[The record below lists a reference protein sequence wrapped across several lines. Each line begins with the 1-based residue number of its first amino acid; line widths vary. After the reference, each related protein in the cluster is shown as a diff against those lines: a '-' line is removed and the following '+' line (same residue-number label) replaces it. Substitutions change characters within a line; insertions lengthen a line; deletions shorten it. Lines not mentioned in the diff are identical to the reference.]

1 MVNVVLNIERL
12 RLLLLIAF
20 VEKFVFKY
28 MKIKSTKKLEIL
40 KFAVY
45 LLKISDRFIA
55 LYFVHDQTH
64 IAS

>member
-1 MVNVVLNIERL
+1 
-12 RLLLLIAF
+12 
-20 VEKFVFKY
+20 

-45 LLKISDRFIA
+45 LLKISDCFIA

-64 IAS
+64 IAF

>member
-12 RLLLLIAF
+12 RLLLLIVF

-40 KFAVY
+40 KLAVY

-55 LYFVHDQTH
+55 LYFVHDQIH
-64 IAS
+64 IVF

>member
-12 RLLLLIAF
+12 RLLLLIVF

-64 IAS
+64 MAF

>member
-12 RLLLLIAF
+12 RLLLLIVF
-20 VEKFVFKY
+20 VEKFVSKY

-40 KFAVY
+40 KLAVY

-55 LYFVHDQTH
+55 LYFVHDQIH
-64 IAS
+64 IVF

>member
-12 RLLLLIAF
+12 RPLLVILF

-55 LYFVHDQTH
+55 LYFAHDQIH
-64 IAS
+64 IAF

>member
-12 RLLLLIAF
+12 RLLLLIVF

-40 KFAVY
+40 KLAVY
-45 LLKISDRFIA
+45 LLKISNRFIA
-55 LYFVHDQTH
+55 LYFVHDQIH
-64 IAS
+64 IVF